1 MSTDLLGLV
10 GGTDLEIKS
19 HCMLN
24 LCLDECATEYQCD
37 NSEMMDDVSTR
48 APSPLLSRAS
58 SLDLDSDMG
67 ECAGLAQLDS
77 AYDDDDDDLCLPA
90 ACCHDTEEGHVA
102 STYNTLESMNL
113 LSPLCLHLEPIREIA
128 DEDVD
133 ESDPFSFLSEHP
145 YVMKVT
151 ASAAM
156 PPSRKTKGKIASK
169 PSAEPLRN
177 DHYSQ
182 MSCSLWMM
190 NLNQSAF
197 KLLLFCWKTLLVS
210 SCEVSSSRS
219 QEMSGISRLCANVSL
234 TAKQLANTG

>member
-67 ECAGLAQLDS
+67 ECAGLAQVDS

-169 PSAEPLRN
+169 PSAEPLKKRPLFS
-177 DHYSQ
+177 DELQFMDDEFEPVSIQ
-182 MSCSLWMM
+182 ITP
-190 NLNQSAF
+190 F
-197 KLLLFCWKTLLVS
+197 LLEDTFGKFM
-210 SCEVSSSRS
+210 RS
-219 QEMSGISRLCANVSL
+219 IIQPQPRDVRY
-234 TAKQLANTG
+234 